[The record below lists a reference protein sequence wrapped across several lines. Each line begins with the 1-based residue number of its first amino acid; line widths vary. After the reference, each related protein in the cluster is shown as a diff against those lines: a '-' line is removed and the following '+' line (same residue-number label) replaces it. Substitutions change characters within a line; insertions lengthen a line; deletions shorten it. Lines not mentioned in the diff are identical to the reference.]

1 LKERKAWSNPL
12 VADANGVTDWGMSN
26 ENSTEQNGKTDIREK
41 RIVPGTIIRLWGT
54 GYDETFRITELIT
67 FVTEHD

>member
-1 LKERKAWSNPL
+1 
-12 VADANGVTDWGMSN
+12 MSN